1 MEPASSIG
9 ASSGNQ
15 RAVAG
20 TNISMVGANILMAGA
35 NILGTNILMV
45 GTNILDTNISMVG
58 ANISMAGTNISMAGA
73 NISTSCFLANDFSP
87 CEKALLPGERGSTD
101 QGDVFLRACRQK
113 SKLVCSQVYLGF
125 KNFII
130 R

>member
-20 TNISMVGANILMAGA
+20 TNISMVGA
-35 NILGTNILMV
+35 NILMV

-101 QGDVFLRACRQK
+101 QGAVFLHAFRQK
-113 SKLVCSQVYLGF
+113 SKLVCCSQVYLGF

-130 R
+130 RWAK

>member
-20 TNISMVGANILMAGA
+20 TNISMVDANILMAGANILMAGA
-35 NILGTNILMV
+35 NILG
-45 GTNILDTNISMVG
+45 TNISMVG

-101 QGDVFLRACRQK
+101 QGAVFLHACRQK
-113 SKLVCSQVYLGF
+113 SKLVCSQIYLGF